1 MKRPSAIPLVLA
13 ACAML
18 AQGCLG
24 RAIKEGVG
32 TVRGAKGTFAPIRPL
47 SEIKNEPVLAQY
59 ANFELGPISDDLG
72 GKTPAELWQYLPGE
86 FHEALLK
93 KKLPMQPGGKTLLV
107 RGRVIHYESAGTLGM
122 AIGPLEEVIV
132 RTELVDKSTGKVLAV
147 GNCIGRTEETVNS
160 GVQKKA
166 EGLAKAFVAW
176 IDAHYPKTGREQTE

>member
-1 MKRPSAIPLVLA
+1 VNRHCNCLVALA
-13 ACAML
+13 ALAIL
-18 AQGCLG
+18 AQGCVG

-32 TVRGAKGTFAPIRPL
+32 TVRGAKGTFAPIKPL
-47 SEIKNEPVLAQY
+47 SEIKDQPVLAQY
-59 ANFELGPISDDLG
+59 TNFELGPIVDDLG
-72 GKTPAELWQYLPGE
+72 GRTPVELWQFLPGE
-86 FHEALLK
+86 FQKALLK
-93 KKLPMQPGGKTLLV
+93 KRLPMQPGGKTLLV

-132 RTELVDKSTGKVLAV
+132 RTELVDKTTGKVLAV

-176 IDAHYPKTGREQTE
+176 IDAHYPKAGREEE